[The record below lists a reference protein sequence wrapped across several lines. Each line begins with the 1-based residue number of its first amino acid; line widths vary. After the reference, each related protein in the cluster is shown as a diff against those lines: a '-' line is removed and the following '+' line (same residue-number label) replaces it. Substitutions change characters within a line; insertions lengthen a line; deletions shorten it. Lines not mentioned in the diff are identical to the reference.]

1 MQVLVV
7 EDEAEIRMLVC
18 DLLADAGHV
27 CLAAADAA
35 QALALLD
42 EGRCWPDALVTDF
55 NLGPGLD
62 GQALAAEVARRL
74 PRLATVFVTGNPEA
88 FDNYPLRPWQ
98 RLVAKP
104 FAGAD
109 LVQAVSGLGSARRSR
124 APCAAVAAGLEPCM
138 A

>member
-1 MQVLVV
+1 MRVLVV

-18 DLLADAGHV
+18 DLLADAGHA

-42 EGRCWPDALVTDF
+42 DGRCWPDAMVTDF

-74 PRLATVFVTGNPEA
+74 PRLATVFITGNPEA
-88 FDNYPLRPWQ
+88 FDNYPMRPWQ

-109 LVQAVSGLGSARRSR
+109 LVQAVTGLGSARHLPALR
-124 APCAAVAAGLEPCM
+124 AAVAAGLEPCM

>member
-1 MQVLVV
+1 MRILVV
-7 EDEAEIRMLVC
+7 EDEAAIRMLVC
-18 DLLADAGHV
+18 DLLADAGHA

-42 EGRCWPDALVTDF
+42 HGRYQPDAMVTDF
-55 NLGPGLD
+55 NLGSGLN
-62 GQALAAEVARRL
+62 GQSLAAEVARRM
-74 PRLATVFVTGNPEA
+74 PRLATVFVTGNPDA

-109 LVQAVSGLGSARRSR
+109 LVQAVTGLGFTRHSHPLHTAT
-124 APCAAVAAGLEPCM
+124 AGLEPCM